1 MAILF
6 GFFFVSLYRQIK
18 NYLNMKIIQT
28 ICKVSVENA
37 SGHLVFERELDLTKM
52 SNSGVY
58 FCERN
63 VMEALLSL
71 FWSLRP
77 VVRFSYKQ
85 LIDE

>member
-6 GFFFVSLYRQIK
+6 GFFFSIFVSSNKKL
-18 NYLNMKIIQT
+18 LNMKIIQT
-28 ICKVSVENA
+28 ICNVSVENA

-52 SNSGVY
+52 SNSSIC
-58 FCERN
+58 FSERN
-63 VMEALLSL
+63 VMEALQAL

>member
-1 MAILF
+1 
-6 GFFFVSLYRQIK
+6 
-18 NYLNMKIIQT
+18 MKIIQT

-58 FCERN
+58 FSERQ
-63 VMEALLSL
+63 VMEALLAL

>member
-1 MAILF
+1 
-6 GFFFVSLYRQIK
+6 
-18 NYLNMKIIQT
+18 MKIIQT

-58 FCERN
+58 FCERD
-63 VMEALLSL
+63 VMRSLQAL

-77 VVRFSYKQ
+77 EVKFSYKQ
-85 LIDE
+85 LIEE